1 MSTPVIFILIPFV
14 VAVALF
20 FFRQR
25 TRMVT
30 ITAITLCVVLALF
43 AYFQS
48 FGAIWKIG
56 PASIEIRTSLSI
68 LGRSFLLA
76 NSDKF
81 FLCFIYVS
89 AAIWFGAANIV
100 RVSDR
105 FIPLGLAIIAVLTG
119 ALAVDPFLYSAI
131 LVEIAV
137 LMTIP
142 LLLQPGKPVG
152 KGVLRFLMFQS
163 IAMPLI
169 LFGGW
174 LLGGIQASPSDTG
187 RLLRSVLFL
196 GVGFAFWL
204 AVVPFQSWVP
214 QLTQDIHP
222 YISGFVLSVFPI
234 VTMLIMLDFISGL
247 VWLRESLYLQPVLK
261 LIGIIMVASSGVWA
275 AVEKDGRRLFGYAV
289 LFESGFALIAVSLQ
303 SQVSVLTLFISFIP
317 RMGALALM
325 ALSLSIF
332 NSAGISLKLDDLQ
345 GMIRRY
351 PFASSA
357 LFLSFLSVA
366 GSPLLAEFPTR
377 LALLEQLTQID
388 PAGTVWVLAALV
400 IFIYAAMKVFLSL
413 SKPVFE
419 SWERNETIGQII
431 FLVVGIMVLVFFGI
445 LPNIIGSQLD
455 PLVIN
460 LPILR

>member
-25 TRMVT
+25 TRLVT
-30 ITAITLCVVLALF
+30 ITAIALCIILALF

-48 FGAIWKIG
+48 FGVIWKIG
-56 PASIEIRTSLSI
+56 PLSFEIRTSLAV
-68 LGRSFLLA
+68 LGRSFSLT

-81 FLCFIYVS
+81 FLCFIYIS
-89 AAIWFGAANIV
+89 AAVWFGASNIV
-100 RVSDR
+100 RVTDR

-119 ALAVDPFLYSAI
+119 ALAVEPFLYSAI
-131 LVEIAV
+131 IVEIAV

-142 LLLQPGKPVG
+142 LFLQPGKPVG

-222 YISGFVLSVFPI
+222 YISGFVLGVFPI

-247 VWLRESLYLQPVLK
+247 VWLRESLYLQPALK
-261 LIGIIMVASSGVWA
+261 LIGVIMVVSTGVWA
-275 AVEKDGRRLFGYAV
+275 AVEKDGRRLLGYAV

-317 RMGALALM
+317 RIGALALM

-332 NSAGISLKLDDLQ
+332 HNAGVLLTHDDLT
-345 GMIRRY
+345 GMMRRY

-366 GSPLLAEFPTR
+366 GCPLLAGFPNR
-377 LALLEQLTQID
+377 LALLEQLSQID
-388 PAGTVWVLAALV
+388 KAGTVWVLVGLV
-400 IFIYAAMKVFLSL
+400 VFIYTAM
-413 SKPVFE
+413 
-419 SWERNETIGQII
+419 RI
-431 FLVVGIMVLVFFGI
+431 FLTL
-445 LPNIIGSQLD
+445 S
-455 PLVIN
+455 
-460 LPILR
+460 